1 MSKVEKISIS
11 LTGELADV
19 VRAAVSTGGYASSS
33 EVIRDALRD
42 FAEKQERKAAEIAR
56 LRQAWEKGVNS
67 GLPVEREPLDD
78 MLARNRRRLAEM
90 RRGAAQAHAP
100 SGPRR

>member
-33 EVIRDALRD
+33 EVIRAALRD
-42 FAEKQERKAAEIAR
+42 FSEKQERKAAKLAELRALIQEGLDSGIAPHRRTADEIIAD
-56 LRQAWEKGVNS
+56 G
-67 GLPVEREPLDD
+67 
-78 MLARNRRRLAEM
+78 RRRLEAM
-90 RRGAAQAHAP
+90 KAKV
-100 SGPRR
+100 

>member
-19 VRAAVSTGGYASSS
+19 VRAAVNTGGYASSS

-42 FAEKQERKAAEIAR
+42 FAEKQERKAAKLAELRALIQEGLDSGVSPHRRTAEEIIA
-56 LRQAWEKGVNS
+56 EG
-67 GLPVEREPLDD
+67 
-78 MLARNRRRLAEM
+78 RRRLE
-90 RRGAAQAHAP
+90 AAKAKA
-100 SGPRR
+100 